1 MIFALGE
8 MGEAKCNGETWMNLK
23 NMLSD
28 RRQTQKR
35 VLCDSSFMNF

>member
-23 NMLSD
+23 NMLI
-28 RRQTQKR
+28 KR
-35 VLCDSSFMNF
+35 SWGKKGTYWVVIFI